1 MNQPCGDLR
10 ESGIET
16 QTLMIARVR
25 DVALREPIR
34 IQADATLSE
43 AAGAMHRQRAVCA
56 LIEDGTESCIITD
69 SGLRDAL
76 ALDGIP
82 PDGPVARVTRRPP
95 VTIDAGAILLDALIQ
110 MQRHGVDRLLVTD
123 QGRISAILE
132 QADVLGH
139 LAIHSNVILR
149 IAALAHQS
157 TDLAPAADAMVRMVG
172 ALLRN
177 GVKPDRIGRLAS
189 GVNRAIFRRLF
200 ELLMPKEL
208 QQDVCFVVMGSEG
221 RREQILP
228 TDQDNALIVRDG
240 LDADSVMPAC
250 CAITSALI
258 DLGYPRCPGD
268 IMISNPAWVL
278 TQTQFRTQV
287 SQWIASSGNDDV
299 MNLAIFFDAE
309 AVAGDEHL
317 LDGVKAVLFETT
329 VSSDAFY
336 AQFASAI
343 NAFRVPVG
351 VFSRLQIERSGD
363 QAGTLDI
370 KKGGVFP
377 IVHGIRALAL
387 QKKLTVTP
395 TLDRIEAL
403 VGMRVI
409 DQRFAREVA
418 AAFSLLCTLRAESGL
433 ASIESGGS
441 ATNRIRPDEL
451 TQIDQRALAESLRV
465 VVKLRR
471 LVGQNFR
478 LDLLGF

>member
-1 MNQPCGDLR
+1 
-10 ESGIET
+10 
-16 QTLMIARVR
+16 MIARVR
-25 DVALREPIR
+25 DLALREPIR
-34 IQADATLSE
+34 IQADATLRE
-43 AAGAMHRQRAVCA
+43 AASAMHVQRAVCA

-69 SGLRDAL
+69 SNLRDAL
-76 ALDGIP
+76 ALDGIS
-82 PDGPVARVTRRPP
+82 PDGPVARVARRPP
-95 VTIDAGAILLDALIQ
+95 VTIDAGAIVLDALIQ
-110 MQRHGVDRLLVTD
+110 MQRRGVERLLVTD

-139 LAIHSNVILR
+139 LAIHSNAILR
-149 IAALAHQS
+149 IAAQAHQS

-189 GVNRAIFRRLF
+189 DVNRAIFRRLF
-200 ELLMPKEL
+200 ELLMPKDL

-278 TQTQFRTQV
+278 TQTQFRAQV
-287 SQWIASSGNDDV
+287 SQWIASSGNDEV

-418 AAFSLLCTLRAESGL
+418 AAFSFLCTVRAESGL

>member
-1 MNQPCGDLR
+1 MNQPGGDLR

-25 DVALREPIR
+25 DLALREPIR
-34 IQADATLSE
+34 IQADATLRE
-43 AAGAMHRQRAVCA
+43 AASAMHEQRAVCA

-69 SGLRDAL
+69 SNLRDAL
-76 ALDGIP
+76 ALDGIS
-82 PDGPVARVTRRPP
+82 PDGPVARVARRPP
-95 VTIDAGAILLDALIQ
+95 VTIDAGAIVLDALIQ
-110 MQRHGVDRLLVTD
+110 MQRRGVERLLVTD

-139 LAIHSNVILR
+139 LAIHSNAILR
-149 IAALAHQS
+149 IAAQAHQS

-189 GVNRAIFRRLF
+189 DVNRAIFRRLF
-200 ELLMPKEL
+200 ELLMPKDL

-278 TQTQFRTQV
+278 TQTQFRAQV
-287 SQWIASSGNDDV
+287 SQWIASSGNDEV

-418 AAFSLLCTLRAESGL
+418 AAFSFLCTVRAESGL